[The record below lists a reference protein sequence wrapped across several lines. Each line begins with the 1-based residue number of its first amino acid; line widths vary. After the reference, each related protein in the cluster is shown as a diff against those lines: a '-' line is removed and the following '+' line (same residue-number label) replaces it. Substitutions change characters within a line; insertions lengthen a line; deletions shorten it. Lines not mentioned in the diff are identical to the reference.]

1 MNKTVKW
8 ILIILGILIVV
19 LIVGKLLAGSG
30 DAGVKVSTEK
40 AAKRMIIETVN
51 ASGKVYPEVEVKI
64 SPDIS
69 GQITDLFVEEG
80 DSVKKGQVLARIY
93 ADIYA
98 TQRDQAA
105 AAVNQQ
111 QAMTANSQSQLDALK
126 ATMDQTQ
133 RTYER
138 QKQLL
143 EDKVISKA
151 EFEQAESAYLTAKA
165 NYNAA
170 VEAIRGNKAGVV
182 SAEASLSRANKDLS
196 RTTLTAPMNGVISSL
211 SVKKGERVAGNSF
224 NIGTEMMRVADM
236 SVMEV
241 RVDVGE
247 NDIVKVNFGDSA
259 DVEVDAYNNRKFKG
273 IVTQIASSTGSTGT
287 SALTSASSNDVTNY
301 EVRIRLNPD
310 SYKDLVDPKNP
321 KKFIFR
327 PGMNASADIKTK
339 RHDNV
344 LAVPIN
350 AVAARV
356 KGSDKS
362 IEDKRKED
370 KKNKPNED
378 GLDAQD
384 NNNTAVNSDE
394 LEEVV
399 FILQTDGKVKKTTVK
414 TGIQD
419 INYIEVLSGLNP
431 GDEVVTGPY
440 NAVSKTLKDGNK
452 VKVVPKDK
460 LFEK

>member
-1 MNKTVKW
+1 MSKTVKW
-8 ILIILGILIVV
+8 ILIVMGVLIVV
-19 LIVGKLLAGSG
+19 LIAGKLIAGKG
-30 DAGVKVSTEK
+30 DEGVKVSTEK
-40 AAKRMIIETVN
+40 ATKRTIIETVN

-69 GQITDLFVEEG
+69 GQITDLFVKEG

-111 QAMTANSQSQLDALK
+111 QAMTANSQAQLDALK
-126 ATMDQTQ
+126 ATMDQAQ
-133 RTYER
+133 RTYDR

-143 EDKVISKA
+143 EDKVISRA
-151 EFEQAESAYLTAKA
+151 EFEQAESAYLSAKA
-165 NYNAA
+165 NYTAA
-170 VEAIRGNKAGVV
+170 VQAIRGNKASVV
-182 SAEASLSRANKDLS
+182 SAEANLARANKDLS
-196 RTTLTAPMNGVISSL
+196 RTTLTAPMDGVISSL

-224 NIGTEMMRVADM
+224 NVGTEMMRVADM

-247 NDIVKVNFGDSA
+247 NDIVKVNIGDSA

-273 IVTQIASSTGSTGT
+273 VVREVAASTASGT
-287 SALTSASSNDVTNY
+287 TLTSSSSNDITNY
-301 EVRIRLNPD
+301 EVRIRLD
-310 SYKDLVDPKNP
+310 SNSYHDLIDPKNP
-321 KKFIFR
+321 RKFIFR

-339 RHDNV
+339 RHEFV

-350 AVAARV
+350 SVAARV

-362 IEDKRKED
+362 IEDKKKED
-370 KKNKPNED
+370 KKNRPNQD
-378 GLDAQD
+378 DQD
-384 NNNTAVNSDE
+384 NPNSNNNNAGVASGE

-399 FILQTDGKVKKTTVK
+399 FVLQKDGKVKKTIVK

-419 INYIEVLSGLNP
+419 INYIEVTSGLNA

-452 VKVVPKDK
+452 VKVVPKEK